1 MTSTSHH
8 AHPAET
14 PGLSTRDHWKNTV
27 LAGLANYIDAGS
39 IVAGSVALALWA
51 KQFHLT
57 TNFLGLI
64 GAFSSNAISAG
75 IGALI
80 GGRLCDLAG
89 RKRIYQ
95 WDMLVYAVG
104 MSVLVFAVTPW
115 MIVLGFV
122 LAGLAVGADIPAS
135 WTIIAEMAPDGHR
148 GKHSGVAQVL
158 WYMGPCV
165 VLLAGLALSP
175 LRILGARIIFAH
187 LVVVAILLW
196 AFRLSMKE
204 STVWTTAR
212 MTVLQHG
219 PNAPKVDVS
228 EADVAMSHGR
238 LRELFKRDNFRTMA
252 FLVGMYGIWN
262 LWAGTGGFFFPYIL
276 HTVGNQTNAVADG
289 LQAANFFVGALAIY
303 FIFMRYSDRVNQRKM
318 LAVAFAGQIVG
329 MALLAIFPLT
339 LPVAI
344 GYLLLTAV
352 FGGFA
357 AQQFFQLWSGE
368 MFPTLLRSTAQ
379 GFMFAIVRIGLGIW
393 SLFVP
398 TLVLVGFKPLAWI
411 LTSFLV
417 IAGIIGVAGAPRN
430 EGKSLEEIQLERH
443 HIRPRTVPAK
453 APGSSA
459 A

>member
-1 MTSTSHH
+1 MTS
-8 AHPAET
+8 AADHPHVAET
-14 PGLSTRDHWKNTV
+14 PGGSTRDDWKNTI

-39 IVAGSVALALWA
+39 IVAGSVALAIWA

-57 TNFLGLI
+57 SNFLGLI

-80 GGRLCDLAG
+80 GGRLCDKVG
-89 RKRIYQ
+89 RKKIYQ
-95 WDMLVYAVG
+95 WDMLVYAAG
-104 MSVLVFAVTPW
+104 MLVLVFAVRPW
-115 MIVLGFV
+115 MIVFGFV
-122 LAGLAVGADIPAS
+122 FAGLAVGADIPAS

-148 GKHSGVAQVL
+148 GRHSGVAQVL

-175 LRILGARIIFAH
+175 LGILGARIIFAH
-187 LVVVAILLW
+187 LVVVALLLW
-196 AFRLSMKE
+196 AFRFSMKE

-212 MTVLQHG
+212 KIAFQRDPAG
-219 PNAPKVDVS
+219 AKVD
-228 EADVAMSHGR
+228 EAEINVAMTRGH
-238 LRELFKRDNFRTMA
+238 LRELFNRDNFKVLA
-252 FLVGMYGIWN
+252 FLIGMYGIWN

-318 LAVAFAGQIVG
+318 LAIAFAGQIVG
-329 MALLAIFPLT
+329 AALLAIFPLT
-339 LPVAI
+339 LPIAI
-344 GYLLLTAV
+344 CYLALTAV

-379 GFMFAIVRIGLGIW
+379 GFMFAVVRTGLGIW

-411 LTSFLV
+411 LTGFLV
-417 IAGIIGVAGAPRN
+417 IAGVIGVAGAPRN

-443 HIRPRTVPAK
+443 HLALARAAK
-453 APGSSA
+453 AAGSSA